1 MSLLSVPAQCP
12 CLVSLDIPIKLCLER
27 DFVQTYIF
35 VHLLQFLPVLVV
47 VLQGLLAP
55 VERLEPAGLPEL
67 VVAGNAVVAAS
78 LEVQRQEILAEVFA
92 FAEKN
97 CCSLL

>member
-1 MSLLSVPAQCP
+1 M
-12 CLVSLDIPIKLCLER
+12 SLDIPIKLCLER

-35 VHLLQFLPVLVV
+35 VNLLQFLPVLVV

-78 LEVQRQEILAEVFA
+78 LEVQRQEVLAEVFA
-92 FAEKN
+92 FAEKK
-97 CCSLL
+97 LVQLIMTGFLRKW